1 MKLYALLSC
10 FLVLSGCA
18 LLEPEPYNAEQRNR
32 VFSDLLSQGWKL
44 HVHEGKL
51 VLIKVTEEGLY
62 LEDVF
67 GVLEQE

>member
-1 MKLYALLSC
+1 MRLCLLILC
-10 FLVLSGCA
+10 FILFSGCS

-51 VLIKVTEEGLY
+51 VLIKVTEDGLY

-67 GVLEQE
+67 GVLDQE